1 MTDTSAWGIWI
12 PTPDKIGEI
21 KKLIANPIAQTQPIK
36 GRQEDW
42 NQPSFASILSM
53 ATWSLCALVDS
64 VCTRTAISFA
74 NLTFCQANTQVLELK
89 PKYAGLVIA
98 NLAKKIKLNYRE
110 ISSEPT
116 KYSNNN
122 QQGLIS
128 IPINLLEK
136 KIS

>member
-1 MTDTSAWGIWI
+1 M
-12 PTPDKIGEI
+12 
-21 KKLIANPIAQTQPIK
+21 
-36 GRQEDW
+36 
-42 NQPSFASILSM
+42 
-53 ATWSLCALVDS
+53 
-64 VCTRTAISFA
+64 
-74 NLTFCQANTQVLELK
+74 K

-110 ISSEPT
+110 ISPEPT

-136 KIS
+136 KLVNDIKYFFGEVAQLVRAQDS